1 MSKRHSLRIPF
12 LLVCLGLMSSAV
24 LAQGLPGKKDVF
36 KGKLFAPNIILEHQD
51 ELGLTKDQFTAIK
64 AAVVEVQASVAEH
77 EWDLREAYMKTLAS
91 LDETPI
97 DEELVLENVDAGTS
111 ESHGAGIEQVVA
123 HAGRRTRRAQCL
135 PSDRVMRY
143 QRCR

>member
-12 LLVCLGLMSSAV
+12 MLVCLGLMSSAV

-97 DEELVLENVDAGTS
+97 DEELVLENVDAALLAENQVKKLQVRMLIRLRKLLTD
-111 ESHGAGIEQVVA
+111 EQVEYLQA
-123 HAGRRTRRAQCL
+123 LRQ
-135 PSDRVMRY
+135 
-143 QRCR
+143 

>member
-1 MSKRHSLRIPF
+1 MSKRHSLRTPF
-12 LLVCLGLMSSAV
+12 LLLCLGLMSSAV

-97 DEELVLENVDAGTS
+97 DEEQVLKNVDAALLAENQVKKLQVRMLVRLRKLLT
-111 ESHGAGIEQVVA
+111 EEQVEYLQA
-123 HAGRRTRRAQCL
+123 LRQ
-135 PSDRVMRY
+135 
-143 QRCR
+143 

>member
-1 MSKRHSLRIPF
+1 
-12 LLVCLGLMSSAV
+12 MSSAV

-97 DEELVLENVDAGTS
+97 DEEQVLENVDAALLAENQVKKLQVRMLVRLRKLLT
-111 ESHGAGIEQVVA
+111 EEQVEYLQA
-123 HAGRRTRRAQCL
+123 LRQ
-135 PSDRVMRY
+135 
-143 QRCR
+143 